1 MKFALFVLLA
11 LCSTIARSEL
21 YSISKFEGPPFS
33 VKPASGVYELGG
45 LDLDRV
51 KDGVQI
57 MAYGDF
63 NNDKYTDIVSLA
75 DDSITLTVWLYNHE
89 TFAFS
94 ILATIKPDNKIVA
107 VIPGDYDYDGKLDL
121 LLVTQ
126 TSSGGSTQLLYY
138 IQTSSKFVA
147 LSTQPAA
154 LTGTTQPFVFDVD
167 GDRRLDVMY
176 MQDGARKI
184 HSLEGTKLVEKDFAS
199 FVSSK
204 SGCKAYTDV
213 SSYKFTTPHSNTYV
227 DFNGDCGADLF
238 ITSQDTSG
246 NTYFEIWLRTS
257 DRKFCLVDVTK
268 ITTPISMVSIG
279 DMNNDGRLDLVYATL
294 PDDATEAMSLKIVY
308 NTFPTDPAN
317 PCGQPNNVLK
327 SPFVYE
333 NAKVVSF
340 AKAFA
345 ASTRLYS
352 PDPTNR
358 PSRIR
363 IGDINIDGFAD
374 LLMVVDAT
382 GSEGKYGSILL
393 AISQSGEFNFDISTA
408 STDDQAYYTI
418 LNEDV
423 ATKQTNVALSS
434 IPAQYVSFFDFD
446 EVGKLGLWI
455 VAQGKTDAMTVPI
468 GVFNFVSSENFILKT
483 LGLNGY
489 KKDGS
494 DDITTSLG
502 GVYYGASVEC
512 KVTDIDGNPKL
523 AKGSQTPQSA
533 YSPLDL
539 PYIFIGLGRTNN
551 YVENFVMGISTHYTE
566 ADIQQRLWSPII
578 PNSQLIVNPLVD
590 KDWTLDVYVNP
601 TSETILI
608 VLTTLVILIILGAI
622 IIYLHAKEKEEDNS
636 GRDRMINVFG

>member
-11 LCSTIARSEL
+11 LFFAIARSEL

-45 LDLDRV
+45 LGLDNLKKGGQV
-51 KDGVQI
+51 

-63 NNDKYTDIVSLA
+63 NNDKYTDIVTLA
-75 DDSITLTVWLYNHE
+75 DDSKTLTVWIYNHE
-89 TFAFS
+89 NFDFTV
-94 ILATIKPDNKIVA
+94 LATIEPEYKIVG
-107 VIPGDYDYDGKLDL
+107 VIPGDYNYDGKLDL

-126 TSSGGSTQLLYY
+126 TSSADSTQLLYY
-138 IQTSSKFVA
+138 IQSSSKFVA
-147 LSTQPAA
+147 LSNQPAA
-154 LTGTTQPFVFDVD
+154 LAGTTQPFVFDVD

-176 MQDGARKI
+176 MQDGSRKI
-184 HSLEGTKLVEKDFAS
+184 HSLEGTKLVEKDFSS

-204 SGCKAYTDV
+204 SGCKAYSEV
-213 SSYKFTTPHSNTYV
+213 SNYKFTTPHSNTYV

-246 NTYFEIWLRTS
+246 NTYFEIWLRAS

-268 ITTPISMVSIG
+268 ISTPISMVSIG

-317 PCGQPNNVLK
+317 PCGQPNTVLK
-327 SPFVYE
+327 SPFAYE

-345 ASTRLYS
+345 TSTRLYS

-374 LLMVVDAT
+374 LLMIVDAPN
-382 GSEGKYGSILL
+382 SEGKYGSILL
-393 AISQSGEFNFDISTA
+393 AISQSGEFNFDTSTA
-408 STDDQAYYTI
+408 NTDDQAYYTI

-423 ATKQTNVALSS
+423 TSKQPNAALSS

-455 VAQGKTDAMTVPI
+455 IAQGKTDAATIPI

-494 DDITTSLG
+494 DDISTSLG

-551 YVENFVMGISTHYTE
+551 YVENFVMGISTQYT
-566 ADIQQRLWSPII
+566 DSDNQQRLWSPII